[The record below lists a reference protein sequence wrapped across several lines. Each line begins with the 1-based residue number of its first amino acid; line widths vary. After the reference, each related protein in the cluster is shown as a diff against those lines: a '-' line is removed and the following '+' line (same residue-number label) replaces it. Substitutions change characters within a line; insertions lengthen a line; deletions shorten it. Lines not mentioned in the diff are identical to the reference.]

1 MLLAAR
7 SWRWVAC
14 NDGFGVCFGRGEGL
28 GLMESMWFER
38 GRQDRET
45 EKLTTIFMNLVRIFF
60 GPNFGARCLV
70 HNSLTLNRLVAS
82 SNKTVKARLYMWNYP
97 LQSYGEWWPL
107 FYPQKKKE
115 KKLCCS
121 SHWHIL
127 LLFMFPRFS
136 FVFSLLF
143 LVGFKKKKKNIYI
156 YIWLGD
162 LNRGYMLFYFK
173 RILTYGVRS

>member
-1 MLLAAR
+1 MLLSAR

-28 GLMESMWFER
+28 GLMERMWLES
-38 GRQDRET
+38 GRQGRET

-97 LQSYGEWWPL
+97 LQSHSDP
-107 FYPQKKKE
+107 FFIHKRKRKK
-115 KKLCCS
+115 KKLCNS
-121 SHWHIL
+121 SNWHIL
-127 LLFMFPRFS
+127 WSSCFHDLALSFFS
-136 FVFSLLF
+136 
-143 LVGFKKKKKNIYI
+143 
-156 YIWLGD
+156 
-162 LNRGYMLFYFK
+162 YF
-173 RILTYGVRS
+173 